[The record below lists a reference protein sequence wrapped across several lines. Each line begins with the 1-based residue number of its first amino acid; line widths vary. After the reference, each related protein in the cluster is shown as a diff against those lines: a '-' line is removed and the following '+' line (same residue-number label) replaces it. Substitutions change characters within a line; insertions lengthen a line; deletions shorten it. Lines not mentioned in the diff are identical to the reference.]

1 MKISGRVLII
11 NASDASAATGVQADL
26 KTVTALGGYGSTVIT
41 ALTVRSRDGAFDALA
56 TPPDFVRRQIKAAVE
71 DIGCDVIFCGYLRD
85 AEMVDAVADALE
97 AYCPDAP
104 LVLDPIMVLR
114 DGRQVLDMDGLRH
127 LKIRLLPRATVLT
140 PNLRE
145 AELMAGMILH
155 DIDERRHA
163 TAMLLTLGA
172 KAVLLTGGVEA
183 VDSPVVDLLATE
195 EGVALL
201 SSDYIAS
208 AHRGGVGS
216 SLAAAVACGLAQGM
230 ELTAAVVR
238 ARRYVRQ
245 AMLAAPSFGGWSGP
259 INHAVTVTPFS
270 GDLPVIFS

>member
-1 MKISGRVLII
+1 MKISGRVLVV
-11 NASDASAATGVQADL
+11 NASDASAATGAQADV
-26 KTVTALGGYGSTVIT
+26 KTITALGGYAATAIT
-41 ALTVRSRDGAFDALA
+41 ALTARSADGAFEVLP
-56 TPPDFVRRQIKAAVE
+56 TPPEFVRRQIKAAVE
-71 DIGCDVIFCGYLRD
+71 DIGCDVIHCGFLRD
-85 AEMVDAVADALE
+85 AEMIDAVADALE
-97 AYCPDAP
+97 AYCPDLP

-114 DGRQVLDMDGLRH
+114 DGRQVLDIDGLRH

-145 AELMAGMILH
+145 AELMAGMSLH

-163 TAMLLTLGA
+163 TLMLLTLGA

-183 VDSPVVDLLATE
+183 VNSPVVDLLATE

-201 SSDYIAS
+201 SSDYIKTN
-208 AHRGGVGS
+208 HRAGVGS
-216 SLAAAVACGLAQGM
+216 SLAAAVACGLAQGV

-245 AMLAAPSFGGWSGP
+245 AMLSAPDFGSISGP

-270 GDLPVIFS
+270 GDLPVTFS